1 MAAAAIV
8 EVGRW
13 LGKLHDELCGLLAPV
28 FAGARSRLAAF
39 AYLGALLAE
48 PGARRSCWRLAEQ
61 AGHATPRRLQALLA
75 EHAWDWRAPAPE
87 DPGLVKVSVPE
98 ARRLVRL
105 AATPM
110 TGAAR
115 QLGYAWSAW
124 RRKHQ
129 ARARCHHYRAR
140 LRASGHEP

>member
-1 MAAAAIV
+1 ARLIPGTAWETRSCRRGCKGPPRLRLGLGGHLLAAAPASA
-8 EVGRW
+8 
-13 LGKLHDELCGLLAPV
+13 DE
-28 FAGARSRLAAF
+28 
-39 AYLGALLAE
+39 
-48 PGARRSCWRLAEQ
+48 
-61 AGHATPRRLQALLA
+61 
-75 EHAWDWRAPAPE
+75 PAPE

-98 ARRLVRL
+98 ARRLVCL

-115 QLGYAWSAW
+115 QLGHAWSAW

-140 LRASGHEP
+140 LRASGREP